1 MPGKQVELTDDQIEA
16 IAERAAEVAFEKI
29 YKEVGKSVLT
39 KLAWLT
45 GAAVVGLAMWLSGH
59 GSLPK

>member
-1 MPGKQVELTDDQIEA
+1 MSNEVQLTEAQIDAIVDRAVEKTFNRVYQQ
-16 IAERAAEVAFEKI
+16 
-29 YKEVGKSVLT
+29 VGKSILT

-45 GAAVVGLAMWLSGH
+45 GAAVVGLAMWLGGH

>member
-1 MPGKQVELTDDQIEA
+1 MAGREVQLTDEQIEA

-39 KLAWLT
+39 RLAWMA
-45 GAAVVGLAMWLSGH
+45 GAAVVGLFMWVGTWH
-59 GSLPK
+59 TPK